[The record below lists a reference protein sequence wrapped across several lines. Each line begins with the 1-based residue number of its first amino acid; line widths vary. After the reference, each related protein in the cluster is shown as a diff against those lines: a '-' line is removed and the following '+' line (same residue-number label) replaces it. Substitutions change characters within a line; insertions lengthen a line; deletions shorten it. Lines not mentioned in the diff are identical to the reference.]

1 MSASVSV
8 AETVTAQGLVRR
20 IRCGG
25 CYVDVG
31 GRLIDVGTQTVTTE
45 TVDALIAAL
54 RLAAAMAEPT
64 Q

>member
-1 MSASVSV
+1 MTAPVSV
-8 AETVTAQGLVRR
+8 AETVTARGLVRR

-31 GRLIDVGTQTVTTE
+31 GRLIDIGTHTVTTE

-54 RLAAAMAEPT
+54 HLAADMAEPT
-64 Q
+64 R